1 MAKYSKQD
9 IYNYH
14 SKRDMKPGAFN
25 ILFGDTLH
33 SYSAGYIDGADGNRN
48 NRRTIKIRYGNK
60 SASSYS
66 LGFAKGKKARR

>member
-1 MAKYSKQD
+1 MAKYSKKD

-25 ILFGDTLH
+25 VRFGDTYH
-33 SYSAGYIDGADGNRN
+33 SYSAGYVDGANGNRN
-48 NRRTIKIRYGNK
+48 NFRTVKYHYGNK

-66 LGFAKGKKARR
+66 LGYAKGKKTRR